1 MTNMTHLELYRLI
14 ELPDEIIKDLELYS
28 EEMFLDTIEK
38 YKDALNANIPYEKAA
53 DVLTAELKPDVDGCK
68 ALYVMMSICLETYD
82 RYVEKG
88 IHRIIFSDTMKGFT
102 RIITENYAA
111 NGKYFFDRIWWA
123 GRYLNMV
130 LFRIGMLEYEILSE
144 NGIKSIS
151 IHIPSDADLSNSDNS
166 VIQSRAFF
174 KKYYPECSDLPYIC
188 ISWLMSPALD
198 FVLKKPSNILN
209 FKSGFK
215 IIEYFPDDESYKWFV
230 FNNSNIAP
238 ESFPENTTLQR
249 NIKRYVLSGGKIGA
263 ARGLLI

>member
-1 MTNMTHLELYRLI
+1 MTHSELYRLI
-14 ELPDEIIKDLELYS
+14 DLPDEIINNLELYS
-28 EEMFLDTIEK
+28 EDMFLDAAER
-38 YKDALNANIPYEKAA
+38 YKDALSGNIPYEKAA
-53 DVLTAELKPDVDGCK
+53 DVLAGELQSDPDGCK

-88 IHRIIFSDTMKGFT
+88 IPRKIFADTMKGFT

-111 NGKYFFDRIWWA
+111 AGKYFFDRIWWA
-123 GRYLNMV
+123 GRYLNTV
-130 LFRIGMLEYEILSE
+130 LFRIGTLEYEILSE
-144 NGIKSIS
+144 NGAKSIS

-166 VIQSRAFF
+166 VTQSRAFF

-198 FVLKKPSNILN
+198 FVLNKPSNILN
-209 FKSGFK
+209 FKSKFK
-215 IIEYFPDDESYKWFV
+215 IVERFPDDESYKWFV
-230 FNNSNIAP
+230 FKNSGIAP

-263 ARGLLI
+263 ARGLLV